1 LLRKSDRD
9 KVFLMNFRWLMS
21 LWIAGLGLALTGCT
35 VPGDAENV
43 TTTYGDTTTAPASS
57 ESQPDSAANTKPQAA
72 SSDEKKPWSPPE
84 GPEKSTPTKA
94 SYPKGEKVSGKAGMV
109 RSPYAPYAG
118 LVDVKGFAPGT
129 EVKCPYTGKI
139 FLVP

>member
-1 LLRKSDRD
+1 MKLPLKNFLL
-9 KVFLMNFRWLMS
+9 
-21 LWIAGLGLALTGCT
+21 IPALGLLAGCT
-35 VPGDAENV
+35 VPDDATDV
-43 TTTYGDTTTAPASS
+43 TTTYGDTTATTGTTPETKPADETKPSAAASEEKRPWTPPDAASASAPA
-57 ESQPDSAANTKPQAA
+57 
-72 SSDEKKPWSPPE
+72 
-84 GPEKSTPTKA
+84 KA
-94 SYPKGEKVSGKAGMV
+94 SYPKGEKVSGKPGMV

>member
-1 LLRKSDRD
+1 MKFSSA
-9 KVFLMNFRWLMS
+9 N
-21 LWIAGLGLALTGCT
+21 LWVLAAAGLLSACT
-35 VPGDAENV
+35 VPDNATDV
-43 TTTYGDTTTAPASS
+43 TTTYGDTTASSSTETKPTDESKPSTAATEEKRPWTPPDSTEKSAPA
-57 ESQPDSAANTKPQAA
+57 
-72 SSDEKKPWSPPE
+72 
-84 GPEKSTPTKA
+84 KA
-94 SYPKGEKVSGKAGMV
+94 SYPKGEKVSGKPGMV

>member
-1 LLRKSDRD
+1 MKYPWSKFIVLSA
-9 KVFLMNFRWLMS
+9 
-21 LWIAGLGLALTGCT
+21 AGLLSACT
-35 VPGDAENV
+35 VPDDATDV
-43 TTTYGDTTTAPASS
+43 TTTYGDTTASSSSAESKPADETKPSTASTEEKRPWTPPDSTEKSAPA
-57 ESQPDSAANTKPQAA
+57 
-72 SSDEKKPWSPPE
+72 
-84 GPEKSTPTKA
+84 KA

>member
-1 LLRKSDRD
+1 MKFFPIRLLCGPLL
-9 KVFLMNFRWLMS
+9 VV
-21 LWIAGLGLALTGCT
+21 LAGCT
-35 VPGDAENV
+35 VPEDATDV
-43 TTTYGDTTTAPASS
+43 TTTYGDTTSAHASGNGQAAEETKPSSASTEEKRPWTPPDAAGTSAPA
-57 ESQPDSAANTKPQAA
+57 
-72 SSDEKKPWSPPE
+72 
-84 GPEKSTPTKA
+84 KA

-118 LVDVKGFAPGT
+118 LVDVTGFAPGT

>member
-1 LLRKSDRD
+1 
-9 KVFLMNFRWLMS
+9 MNFPMKSFLT
-21 LWIAGLGLALTGCT
+21 IPTLALWAGCT
-35 VPGDAENV
+35 VPDDATDV
-43 TTTYGDTTTAPASS
+43 TTTYGDTTATHSSSTESKPVDETKPSTASTEEKRPWTPPDATGASAPA
-57 ESQPDSAANTKPQAA
+57 
-72 SSDEKKPWSPPE
+72 
-84 GPEKSTPTKA
+84 KA
-94 SYPKGEKVSGKAGMV
+94 SYPKGEKVSGKPGMV

>member
-1 LLRKSDRD
+1 MKFPIQKIFWIPAVVLL
-9 KVFLMNFRWLMS
+9 
-21 LWIAGLGLALTGCT
+21 AGCT
-35 VPGDAENV
+35 VPDDATNV
-43 TTTYGDTTTAPASS
+43 TTTYGDTTVSTQSESKPVEETKHSSASS
-57 ESQPDSAANTKPQAA
+57 G
-72 SSDEKKPWSPPE
+72 EKRPWTPPE
-84 GPEKSTPTKA
+84 GTNSSSPAKA
-94 SYPKGEKVSGKAGMV
+94 SYPKGEKVSGKPGMV

>member
-1 LLRKSDRD
+1 MKFSWS
-9 KVFLMNFRWLMS
+9 KLMVLS
-21 LWIAGLGLALTGCT
+21 AAGLLSACS
-35 VPGDAENV
+35 VPDDATDV
-43 TTTYGDTTTAPASS
+43 TTTYGDTTASSSAESKPADESKPSTASTEEKRPWTPPDSTEKSAPA
-57 ESQPDSAANTKPQAA
+57 
-72 SSDEKKPWSPPE
+72 
-84 GPEKSTPTKA
+84 KA

>member
-1 LLRKSDRD
+1 MKFPKTVLVLP
-9 KVFLMNFRWLMS
+9 VAAFLS
-21 LWIAGLGLALTGCT
+21 ACT
-35 VPGDAENV
+35 VPDDATNV
-43 TTTYGDTTTAPASS
+43 TTTYGDTTASSSSTAESKPTDETKPSAASS
-57 ESQPDSAANTKPQAA
+57 E
-72 SSDEKKPWSPPE
+72 EKRPWTPPE
-84 GPEKSTPTKA
+84 GTNSSAPAKA
-94 SYPKGEKVSGKAGMV
+94 SYPKGEKVSGKPGMV

>member
-1 LLRKSDRD
+1 MKISSGFASLA
-9 KVFLMNFRWLMS
+9 LMGGAF
-21 LWIAGLGLALTGCT
+21 LTGCT
-35 VPGDAENV
+35 IPGDAENV
-43 TTTYGDTTTAPASS
+43 TTSYGDTTTPASTEAKPGAEADVKTS
-57 ESQPDSAANTKPQAA
+57 PTAAA
-72 SSDEKKPWSPPE
+72 DEKKPWTPPQ
-84 GPEKSTPTKA
+84 GTEKSAPGKA
-94 SYPKGEKVSGKAGMV
+94 SYPKGEKVSGKTGMV

>member
-1 LLRKSDRD
+1 MKITPVVFFLPLL
-9 KVFLMNFRWLMS
+9 V
-21 LWIAGLGLALTGCT
+21 ALGLVGCT
-35 VPGDAENV
+35 IPDDATDV
-43 TTTYGDTTTAPASS
+43 KTTYGDTTDSSTAGSDTATTSPDATKTDKPEATAS
-57 ESQPDSAANTKPQAA
+57 Q
-72 SSDEKKPWSPPE
+72 EKKHWSPP
-84 GPEKSTPTKA
+84 GDAEKTSPAKA
-94 SYPKGEKVSGKAGMV
+94 SYPKGEKVSGKPGMV

>member
-1 LLRKSDRD
+1 MKFPIQKFWWVMAMPLL
-9 KVFLMNFRWLMS
+9 
-21 LWIAGLGLALTGCT
+21 AGCT
-35 VPGDAENV
+35 VPDDATNV
-43 TTTYGDTTTAPASS
+43 TTTYGDTTASTQSETKPVEETKPNSASS
-57 ESQPDSAANTKPQAA
+57 G
-72 SSDEKKPWSPPE
+72 EKRPWTPPE
-84 GPEKSTPTKA
+84 GTNSSAPAKA
-94 SYPKGEKVSGKAGMV
+94 SYPKGEKVSGKPGMV

>member
-1 LLRKSDRD
+1 MKFPWAKFMVLAA
-9 KVFLMNFRWLMS
+9 
-21 LWIAGLGLALTGCT
+21 AGLLSACT
-35 VPGDAENV
+35 VPDDATDV
-43 TTTYGDTTTAPASS
+43 TTTYGDSTASSSSTESKPADETKPSTAATEEKRPWTPPDSTEKSAPA
-57 ESQPDSAANTKPQAA
+57 
-72 SSDEKKPWSPPE
+72 
-84 GPEKSTPTKA
+84 KA

>member
-1 LLRKSDRD
+1 MTFYPAAWLLI
-9 KVFLMNFRWLMS
+9 LLA
-21 LWIAGLGLALTGCT
+21 LLGLGGCT
-35 VPGDAENV
+35 IPDDATDV
-43 TTTYGDTTTAPASS
+43 QTTYGDTTS
-57 ESQPDSAANTKPQAA
+57 NAA
-72 SSDEKKPWSPPE
+72 SSGDTPSASSDSLKTDKPADKPETASSQEKKPWSPPE
-84 GPEKSTPTKA
+84 GTEKSTPAKA
-94 SYPKGEKVSGKAGMV
+94 SYPKGEKVSGKPGMV

>member
-1 LLRKSDRD
+1 MKFPWSKLFVLAA
-9 KVFLMNFRWLMS
+9 
-21 LWIAGLGLALTGCT
+21 AGLLSACT
-35 VPGDAENV
+35 VPDNATDV
-43 TTTYGDTTTAPASS
+43 TTTYGDTTASSSSTASKPADETKPSTAATEEKRPWTPPDSTEKSAPA
-57 ESQPDSAANTKPQAA
+57 
-72 SSDEKKPWSPPE
+72 
-84 GPEKSTPTKA
+84 KA

>member
-1 LLRKSDRD
+1 MK
-9 KVFLMNFRWLMS
+9 
-21 LWIAGLGLALTGCT
+21 LALKNFLLIPALALLAGCT
-35 VPGDAENV
+35 VPDDATDV
-43 TTTYGDTTTAPASS
+43 TTTYGDTTATTGATPETKPADETKPSAAASEEKRPWTPPDATNASAPA
-57 ESQPDSAANTKPQAA
+57 
-72 SSDEKKPWSPPE
+72 
-84 GPEKSTPTKA
+84 KA
-94 SYPKGEKVSGKAGMV
+94 SYPKGEKVSGKPGMV

>member
-1 LLRKSDRD
+1 MKIHPAAFFLSLLT
-9 KVFLMNFRWLMS
+9 VF
-21 LWIAGLGLALTGCT
+21 GLGGCT
-35 VPGDAENV
+35 IPDDATDV
-43 TTTYGDTTTAPASS
+43 KTTYGDTTSSSPASTDVPAASS
-57 ESQPDSAANTKPQAA
+57 ESVKTDKPEAA
-72 SSDEKKPWSPPE
+72 SSQEKKPWSPPE
-84 GPEKSTPTKA
+84 GTEKSSPAKA
-94 SYPKGEKVSGKAGMV
+94 SYPKGEKVSGKPGMV

>member
-1 LLRKSDRD
+1 MKFSFQNLFSLMA
-9 KVFLMNFRWLMS
+9 VAFL
-21 LWIAGLGLALTGCT
+21 AGCT
-35 VPGDAENV
+35 VPDDATNV
-43 TTTYGDTTTAPASS
+43 TTTYGDTTASSTPETKPTEETKPSSASAEEKRPWTPPEGTNQTAPA
-57 ESQPDSAANTKPQAA
+57 
-72 SSDEKKPWSPPE
+72 
-84 GPEKSTPTKA
+84 KA
-94 SYPKGEKVSGKAGMV
+94 SYPKGEKVSGKPGMV

>member
-1 LLRKSDRD
+1 MKFPWSKLFVLAA
-9 KVFLMNFRWLMS
+9 
-21 LWIAGLGLALTGCT
+21 AGLLSACT
-35 VPGDAENV
+35 VPDNATDV
-43 TTTYGDTTTAPASS
+43 TTTYGDTTASSSSTESKPADETKPSTAATEEKRPWTPPDSSEKSAPA
-57 ESQPDSAANTKPQAA
+57 
-72 SSDEKKPWSPPE
+72 
-84 GPEKSTPTKA
+84 KA

>member
-1 LLRKSDRD
+1 
-9 KVFLMNFRWLMS
+9 MNFPIQNLWLVP
-21 LWIAGLGLALTGCT
+21 ALALLAGCT
-35 VPGDAENV
+35 VPDDASDV
-43 TTTYGDTTTAPASS
+43 TTTYGNTTASSTATETKPTEETKPSSASS
-57 ESQPDSAANTKPQAA
+57 E
-72 SSDEKKPWSPPE
+72 EKRPWTPPE
-84 GPEKSTPTKA
+84 GTNASTPAKA
-94 SYPKGEKVSGKAGMV
+94 SYPKGEKVSGKPGMV

>member
-1 LLRKSDRD
+1 MRTHPWVIFLPLLAIL
-9 KVFLMNFRWLMS
+9 V
-21 LWIAGLGLALTGCT
+21 LGGCT
-35 VPGDAENV
+35 IPDDATDV
-43 TTTYGDTTTAPASS
+43 KTTYGDTTGTVSASVDS
-57 ESQPDSAANTKPQAA
+57 PTTSPDSTKSDKPEATA
-72 SSDEKKPWSPPE
+72 SQEKKPWNPPE
-84 GPEKSTPTKA
+84 GGEKSTPSKA
-94 SYPKGEKVSGKAGMV
+94 SYPKGEKVSGKPGMV

>member
-1 LLRKSDRD
+1 
-9 KVFLMNFRWLMS
+9 MNFS
-21 LWIAGLGLALTGCT
+21 LKSFLLIPALALLAGCT
-35 VPGDAENV
+35 VPDDATDV
-43 TTTYGDTTTAPASS
+43 TTTYGDTTATQSSSAESKPADETKPSTASTDEKRPWTPPDATNASAPA
-57 ESQPDSAANTKPQAA
+57 
-72 SSDEKKPWSPPE
+72 
-84 GPEKSTPTKA
+84 KA
-94 SYPKGEKVSGKAGMV
+94 SYPKGEKVSGKPGMV

>member
-1 LLRKSDRD
+1 MKFSSA
-9 KVFLMNFRWLMS
+9 N
-21 LWIAGLGLALTGCT
+21 LWVLAAAGLLSACT
-35 VPGDAENV
+35 VPDNATDV
-43 TTTYGDTTTAPASS
+43 TTTYGDTTATSSAETKPADESKPSTAATEEKRPWTPPDSTEKSAPA
-57 ESQPDSAANTKPQAA
+57 
-72 SSDEKKPWSPPE
+72 
-84 GPEKSTPTKA
+84 KA
-94 SYPKGEKVSGKAGMV
+94 SYPKGEKVSGKPGMV

>member
-1 LLRKSDRD
+1 
-9 KVFLMNFRWLMS
+9 MNFPKNS
-21 LWIAGLGLALTGCT
+21 LFCLPALFLVVGCT
-35 VPGDAENV
+35 VPDDASNV
-43 TTTYGDTTTAPASS
+43 TTTYGDTTASSSAPAETKPTEESKPSTASTEEKRPWTPPDATNATAPA
-57 ESQPDSAANTKPQAA
+57 
-72 SSDEKKPWSPPE
+72 
-84 GPEKSTPTKA
+84 KA
-94 SYPKGEKVSGKAGMV
+94 SYPKGEKVSGKPGMV

>member
-1 LLRKSDRD
+1 
-9 KVFLMNFRWLMS
+9 MNFPIPKFFWVPAMVL
-21 LWIAGLGLALTGCT
+21 LAGCT
-35 VPGDAENV
+35 VPDDATNV
-43 TTTYGDTTTAPASS
+43 TTTYGDTTASTQSESKPVEETKPSSASS
-57 ESQPDSAANTKPQAA
+57 G
-72 SSDEKKPWSPPE
+72 EKRPWTPPE
-84 GPEKSTPTKA
+84 GTNSSTPAKA
-94 SYPKGEKVSGKAGMV
+94 SYPKGEKVSGKPGMV

>member
-1 LLRKSDRD
+1 MK
-9 KVFLMNFRWLMS
+9 FRWIMLV
-21 LWIAGLGLALTGCT
+21 LLGVGIGGTGCT
-35 VPGDAENV
+35 VPGDAEND
-43 TTTYGDTTTAPASS
+43 TTTYGDTTAPASGDKPAEGTTS
-57 ESQPDSAANTKPQAA
+57 EKPPTAA
-72 SSDEKKPWSPPE
+72 SDEKKPWSPPDSA
-84 GPEKSTPTKA
+84 EKSTPTKA
-94 SYPKGEKVSGKAGMV
+94 SYPKGEKVSGKTGMV

>member
-1 LLRKSDRD
+1 
-9 KVFLMNFRWLMS
+9 MNFPIRT
-21 LWIAGLGLALTGCT
+21 LWWMPALVLLVGCT
-35 VPGDAENV
+35 VPDDATNV
-43 TTTYGDTTTAPASS
+43 TTTYGDTTASS
-57 ESQPDSAANTKPQAA
+57 SAESKPTEETTKPSSA
-72 SSDEKKPWSPPE
+72 SAEEKRPWTPPE
-84 GPEKSTPTKA
+84 GAQSSTPAKA
-94 SYPKGEKVSGKAGMV
+94 SYPKGEKVSGKPGMV

>member
-1 LLRKSDRD
+1 MKFRKA
-9 KVFLMNFRWLMS
+9 NFW
-21 LWIAGLGLALTGCT
+21 WVPILALLAGCT
-35 VPGDAENV
+35 VPDDATNV
-43 TTTYGDTTTAPASS
+43 TTTYGDTTASS
-57 ESQPDSAANTKPQAA
+57 SAESKPTEESKPSSASAE
-72 SSDEKKPWSPPE
+72 EKRPWTPPE
-84 GPEKSTPTKA
+84 GSSSSSPAKA
-94 SYPKGEKVSGKAGMV
+94 SYPKGEKVSGKPGMV

>member
-1 LLRKSDRD
+1 MKFSSA
-9 KVFLMNFRWLMS
+9 N
-21 LWIAGLGLALTGCT
+21 LWVLAAAGLLSACT
-35 VPGDAENV
+35 VPDNATDV
-43 TTTYGDTTTAPASS
+43 TTTYGDTTASSSAETKTADESKPSTAATEEKRPWTPPDSTEKSAPA
-57 ESQPDSAANTKPQAA
+57 
-72 SSDEKKPWSPPE
+72 
-84 GPEKSTPTKA
+84 KA
-94 SYPKGEKVSGKAGMV
+94 SYPKGEKVSGKPGMV

>member
-1 LLRKSDRD
+1 
-9 KVFLMNFRWLMS
+9 MS
-21 LWIAGLGLALTGCT
+21 LFFLNVVSLAVLVLLTGCT
-35 VPGDAENV
+35 VPDDATNV
-43 TTTYGDTTTAPASS
+43 TTTYGDTTASS
-57 ESQPDSAANTKPQAA
+57 ATTETKPVEETKPSSA
-72 SSDEKKPWSPPE
+72 SAEEKRPWTPPE
-84 GPEKSTPTKA
+84 GTNHSAPAKA
-94 SYPKGEKVSGKAGMV
+94 SYPKGEKVSGKPGMV

>member
-1 LLRKSDRD
+1 MKFPWSKLFVLAA
-9 KVFLMNFRWLMS
+9 
-21 LWIAGLGLALTGCT
+21 AGLLSACT
-35 VPGDAENV
+35 VPDNATDV
-43 TTTYGDTTTAPASS
+43 TTTYGDTTASSSSTESKPADETKPSTAATEEKRPWTPPDSTEKSAPA
-57 ESQPDSAANTKPQAA
+57 
-72 SSDEKKPWSPPE
+72 
-84 GPEKSTPTKA
+84 KA

>member
-1 LLRKSDRD
+1 MKFPLAPWLI
-9 KVFLMNFRWLMS
+9 VPVAGFLC
-21 LWIAGLGLALTGCT
+21 ACT
-35 VPGDAENV
+35 VPDNATDV
-43 TTTYGDTTTAPASS
+43 TTTYGDTTTPASS
-57 ESQPDSAANTKPQAA
+57 SAPESKPTEETKPSAA
-72 SSDEKKPWSPPE
+72 SSEEKRPWTPPN
-84 GPEKSTPTKA
+84 GTNSSTPAKA
-94 SYPKGEKVSGKAGMV
+94 SYPKGEKVSGKPGMV

>member
-1 LLRKSDRD
+1 MVLL
-9 KVFLMNFRWLMS
+9 
-21 LWIAGLGLALTGCT
+21 AGCT
-35 VPGDAENV
+35 VPDDATNV
-43 TTTYGDTTTAPASS
+43 TTTYGDTTASTQSESKPVEETKPSSASS
-57 ESQPDSAANTKPQAA
+57 G
-72 SSDEKKPWSPPE
+72 EKRPWTPPE
-84 GPEKSTPTKA
+84 GTNSSTPAKA
-94 SYPKGEKVSGKAGMV
+94 SYPKGEKVSGKPGMV

>member
-1 LLRKSDRD
+1 MKFSSA
-9 KVFLMNFRWLMS
+9 N
-21 LWIAGLGLALTGCT
+21 LWVLAAAGLLSACT
-35 VPGDAENV
+35 VPDNATDV
-43 TTTYGDTTTAPASS
+43 TTTYGDTTASSSAETKPADESKPSTAATEEKRPWTPPDSTEKSAPA
-57 ESQPDSAANTKPQAA
+57 
-72 SSDEKKPWSPPE
+72 
-84 GPEKSTPTKA
+84 KA
-94 SYPKGEKVSGKAGMV
+94 SYPKGEKVSGKPGMV

>member
-1 LLRKSDRD
+1 MVFPVLILL
-9 KVFLMNFRWLMS
+9 
-21 LWIAGLGLALTGCT
+21 GLGGCT
-35 VPGDAENV
+35 IPDDATDV
-43 TTTYGDTTTAPASS
+43 KTTYGDTTSSSSSASADQPNAPA
-57 ESQPDSAANTKPQAA
+57 ESQASDKTETAA
-72 SSDEKKPWSPPE
+72 SQEKKPWTPPE
-84 GPEKSTPTKA
+84 GSEKSTPAKA
-94 SYPKGEKVSGKAGMV
+94 SYPKGEKVSGKPGMV

>member
-1 LLRKSDRD
+1 MKLPGSKLF
-9 KVFLMNFRWLMS
+9 VLAA
-21 LWIAGLGLALTGCT
+21 AGLLSACT
-35 VPGDAENV
+35 VPDNATDV
-43 TTTYGDTTTAPASS
+43 TTTYGDTTASSSSTESKPADETKPSTAATDEKRPWTPPDSTEKSAPA
-57 ESQPDSAANTKPQAA
+57 
-72 SSDEKKPWSPPE
+72 
-84 GPEKSTPTKA
+84 KA

>member
-1 LLRKSDRD
+1 MKFPWSKLVVLAA
-9 KVFLMNFRWLMS
+9 
-21 LWIAGLGLALTGCT
+21 AGLLSACT
-35 VPGDAENV
+35 VPDDATNV
-43 TTTYGDTTTAPASS
+43 TTTYGDTTASSSSTESKPADETKPSTAATEEKRPWTPPDSSEKSAPA
-57 ESQPDSAANTKPQAA
+57 
-72 SSDEKKPWSPPE
+72 
-84 GPEKSTPTKA
+84 KA

>member
-1 LLRKSDRD
+1 MRIHPAAIVLSLLT
-9 KVFLMNFRWLMS
+9 VL
-21 LWIAGLGLALTGCT
+21 GLGGCT
-35 VPGDAENV
+35 IPDDATDV
-43 TTTYGDTTTAPASS
+43 QTTYGDTTGSSTASSDVPAPAS
-57 ESQPDSAANTKPQAA
+57 DSAKNDKPEAA
-72 SSDEKKPWSPPE
+72 SSQEKKPWNPPE
-84 GPEKSTPTKA
+84 GTEKTAPAKA
-94 SYPKGEKVSGKAGMV
+94 SYPKGEKVSGKPGMV

>member
-1 LLRKSDRD
+1 MKKHPVAFFLPLLA
-9 KVFLMNFRWLMS
+9 VL
-21 LWIAGLGLALTGCT
+21 GLGGCT
-35 VPGDAENV
+35 IPDDATDV
-43 TTTYGDTTTAPASS
+43 QTTYGDTTSSSTASNDTP
-57 ESQPDSAANTKPQAA
+57 AA
-72 SSDEKKPWSPPE
+72 SSDSPKTESAATQEKKPWTPPE
-84 GPEKSTPTKA
+84 GAEKSMPAKA
-94 SYPKGEKVSGKAGMV
+94 SYPKGEKVSGKPGMV